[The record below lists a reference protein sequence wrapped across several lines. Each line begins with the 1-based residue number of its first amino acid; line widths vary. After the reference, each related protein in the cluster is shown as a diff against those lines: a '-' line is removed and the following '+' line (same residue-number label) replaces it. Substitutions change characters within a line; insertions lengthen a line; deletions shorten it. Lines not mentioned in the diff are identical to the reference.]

1 VRQTWCEERDD
12 QSGNQPFSHEQML
25 PPGSEMATTPAIL
38 RRAYSIA
45 RSKST
50 EIQSIYR
57 IDQEM
62 LWPLVA
68 ELDRKD
74 AVS

>member
-1 VRQTWCEERDD
+1 
-12 QSGNQPFSHEQML
+12 
-25 PPGSEMATTPAIL
+25 MATTPATL

-68 ELDRKD
+68 EALDRKD
-74 AVS
+74 DVS

>member
-1 VRQTWCEERDD
+1 
-12 QSGNQPFSHEQML
+12 
-25 PPGSEMATTPAIL
+25 MATTPAIL

-57 IDQEM
+57 IYQEM
-62 LWPLVA
+62 LWLLLAERSMTSPISAVA
-68 ELDRKD
+68 G
-74 AVS
+74 

>member
-1 VRQTWCEERDD
+1 
-12 QSGNQPFSHEQML
+12 
-25 PPGSEMATTPAIL
+25 MATTPAIL
-38 RRAYSIA
+38 RRAYSIS

-62 LWPLVA
+62 LWRLVS
-68 ELDRKD
+68 ER
-74 AVS
+74 

>member
-1 VRQTWCEERDD
+1 
-12 QSGNQPFSHEQML
+12 ML

-62 LWPLVA
+62 LWLLVS
-68 ELDRKD
+68 ER
-74 AVS
+74 